1 MLFGARRCPADSK
14 WGGVNRME
22 TDVRLAYKAVFV
34 RFSTS
39 GGRPMLLGPDASWPR
54 CFSGARRCPADSKW
68 GGVSR
73 TKTDVRFKR
82 GLNLSSKCAIF

>member
-1 MLFGARRCPADSK
+1 
-14 WGGVNRME
+14 ME
-22 TDVRLAYKAVFV
+22 TDVRLACKAVFV

-39 GGRPMLLGPDASWPR
+39 GGRPML
-54 CFSGARRCPADSKW
+54 FGARRCPADSKW